1 MKVKEE
7 RRSRSPARKKSRS
20 PSRDR
25 RDKDRDRDRDR
36 GTRVKEE
43 PGEERRG
50 GGRVDRNMPDAKPRD
65 RSPGPGG
72 RVDRDMPDARRRDG
86 SPGHPGGRGFGGG
99 RNPGPPQGPPPRRA
113 FEPPSLFSIHK
124 GKVVRVAEFGAF
136 VETEA
141 MGSKW
146 GLVHYSQVSTQ
157 FEFPFPGSLIST
169 STQPPKPAFRFPRR
183 PAHFRR
189 ATYSPQLW
197 TLVLG
202 CGGSFPPVKVTCPP
216 GHGPRDTWRPCVAV
230 RGIPRSQ
237 ETTRPPMTTVGP

>member
-1 MKVKEE
+1 MRVKEE
-7 RRSRSPARKKSRS
+7 QRSRSPARKKSRS

-25 RDKDRDRDRDR
+25 RDKGKDRDRDRDR
-36 GTRVKEE
+36 GSRVKEE

-65 RSPGPGG
+65 RSPGG
-72 RVDRDMPDARRRDG
+72 RVDRDMPDAVRRDG
-86 SPGHPGGRGFGGG
+86 SPGGRGHGGG

-146 GLVHYSQVSTQ
+146 GLVHYSQVFT
-157 FEFPFPGSLIST
+157 G
-169 STQPPKPAFRFPRR
+169 
-183 PAHFRR
+183 
-189 ATYSPQLW
+189 
-197 TLVLG
+197 V
-202 CGGSFPPVKVTCPP
+202 
-216 GHGPRDTWRPCVAV
+216 
-230 RGIPRSQ
+230 PRS
-237 ETTRPPMTTVGP
+237 